1 MKKIW
6 SSTVLAMLICLAFSS
21 CEDWLDVDSSANI
34 TQENLFSTPSG
45 FETAVNGVYRM
56 LGEAELYGKELTW
69 GLASMLGH
77 NYDLSRADWKY
88 RTLVNGDTE
97 SGTVREVLDP
107 IWEKGF
113 RVIANCN
120 NIIAHTEAKDAS
132 FFTLGEIEKD
142 LILGEMR
149 GVRALMH
156 LQLLQLFAPAP
167 AQDDGKPYMPYVEQY
182 PEHQPEHISVNQI
195 LDKVIDDFEYAQAK
209 LAHHDTIFNYYAFSY
224 GVNERIGAVT
234 APNTMIKGGLFYSAR
249 ATRMNYIAAKALQAR
264 AYLWKGDKPSALRS
278 ALDAYRF
285 LRWRRGEPG
294 LIYSGLSVDV
304 KNWFDFTSLN
314 VTDANELNRKMPND
328 IIFAAYNKKEYDI
341 YINSVTDWA
350 AFYYKNQDEIF
361 KNTQTFALENDDWR
375 YSKLIEGNGS
385 SRRWTPPVPGIYS
398 WMTPNQVYAY
408 QGPLLPVIRMSE
420 VIHIICECDQTIGQG
435 AIYVLRY
442 YRGIQGAGA
451 GKVSE
456 NPTEYWNA
464 VVNDVIRENMS
475 EGRTFFFF
483 KRLNL
488 PVYNGTNGSVDMSR
502 LFKIPPPYTET
513 AYSNL

>member
-1 MKKIW
+1 M
-6 SSTVLAMLICLAFSS
+6 CLAFSS
-21 CEDWLDVDSSANI
+21 CKDWLEVDSSTNI
-34 TQENLFSTPSG
+34 TQEQLFSTSSG
-45 FETAVNGVYRM
+45 YESAVNGVYRL
-56 LGEAELYGKELTW
+56 LGEQALYGRELTW
-69 GLASMLGH
+69 GLASVLGH
-77 NYDLSRADWKY
+77 NYDLNRADWKY
-88 RTLVNGDTE
+88 RVIMDGETDDE
-97 SGTVREVLDP
+97 DYARPILDP

-120 NIIAHTEAKDAS
+120 NIIARTEAKDAS
-132 FFTLGEIEKD
+132 FFTLGEVEKD

-167 AQDDGKPYMPYVEQY
+167 AQDDGKPYMPYVEKY
-182 PEHQPEHISVNQI
+182 PEHQPEHLTVSQV
-195 LDKVIDDFEYAQAK
+195 LDKVIRDFEYAQAK
-209 LAHHDTIFNYYAFSY
+209 LAYHDTLYNYMAFSY

-234 APNTMIKGGLFYSAR
+234 APSSAIKGGLFHSAR

-264 AYLWKGDKPSALRS
+264 AYLWKGDKPNALRS

-285 LRWRRGEPG
+285 LRYRRGEPG
-294 LIYSGLSVDV
+294 LQYTGTSVVV

-314 VTDANELNRKMPND
+314 VGDPNELNRKMPND
-328 IIFAAYNKKEYDI
+328 ILFAAYNAKEYEI
-341 YINSVTDWA
+341 YKNSVTAWA
-350 AFYYKNQDEIF
+350 GCFYKNKDDIF
-361 KNTQTFALENDDWR
+361 KNTKSQALESDDWR
-375 YSKLIEGNGS
+375 YSKLIDGEGV
-385 SRRWTPPVPGIYS
+385 SRRWTPPVQGTDW
-398 WMTPNQVYAY
+398 WMTPNMVYQY
-408 QGPLLPVIRMSE
+408 QGPVLPVIRMSE

-451 GKVSE
+451 GRVSE
-456 NPTEYWNA
+456 TPSEYWDA
-464 VVNDVIRENMS
+464 VVNDVVRENMS

-488 PVYNGTNGSVDMSR
+488 PVYNGANGPVDMSA
-502 LFKIPPPYTET
+502 LFKIAPPYTET